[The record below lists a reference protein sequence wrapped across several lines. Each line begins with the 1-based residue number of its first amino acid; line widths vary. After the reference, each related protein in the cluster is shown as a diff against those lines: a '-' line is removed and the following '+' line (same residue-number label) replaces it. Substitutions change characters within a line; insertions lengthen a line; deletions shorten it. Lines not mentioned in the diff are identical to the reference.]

1 MRKNIKNKKME
12 CFHCKK
18 TIHSK
23 PWNHLTNI
31 LDRDEEMNEIYT
43 DKYICGYICYRRL
56 SENNA
61 LPKNLWKHI
70 VNKEDYKDL
79 VSPVF
84 NHKKEFEYLTHEEIK
99 NMNIDER
106 EKYYNERD
114 EQIILNPEYKEIRDE
129 IEREDMR
136 TAEIEDYSISSDN
149 DDY

>member
-1 MRKNIKNKKME
+1 MQ
-12 CFHCKK
+12 CFHCQKS
-18 TIHSK
+18 IHCK

-31 LDRDEEMNEIYT
+31 LDRDEEGNEKYT

-56 SENNA
+56 KESNV
-61 LPKNLWKHI
+61 LPINLWNHI

-79 VSPVF
+79 ISPVF
-84 NHKKEFEYLTHEEIK
+84 SYKKEFQYLTHSEIK

-106 EKYYNERD
+106 EKYYDERD

-129 IEREDMR
+129 LEREDIR
-136 TAEIEDYSISSDN
+136 TSEIEEYSISSDI